1 MKKKPLKKIKKKT
14 IMQAISAAQQ
24 AKPQIA
30 KAFYFKSES
39 SPKKPPYETLLYV
52 DGSITCNCPGWTFKG
67 KVTMGGGRTC
77 KHARL
82 IAAGIAEDSA
92 DKVVQFAPIATL
104 APLRILPL
112 APGARQA
119 TATPHEEPGIK
130 RRVFDL

>member
-1 MKKKPLKKIKKKT
+1 MKKKPFLKKIKKKT
-14 IMQAISAAQQ
+14 IMQAISAAQEP
-24 AKPQIA
+24 AIA

-39 SPKKPPYETLLYV
+39 SKKTYETLLYV
-52 DGSITCNCPGWTFKG
+52 DGSITCNCPGWTFKC
-67 KVTMGGGRTC
+67 KVTQDGGRTC

-92 DKVVQFAPIATL
+92 DKVVQFAPLATL
-104 APLRILPL
+104 APLRMLPL